1 MLFGD
6 GAGDMAGF
14 AEAKPAAAQP
24 GEVFNYSS
32 ATSVILS
39 DIIADTLTP
48 SPNPEARRD
57 AMLGFIDGRLIEPL
71 GMASLAPEF
80 DATGT
85 MIGGSIMHATAR
97 DYARF
102 GEFLR
107 NRGVV
112 NGQRLLPATWLRFL
126 PTPSKT
132 DAGYVGH
139 R

>member
-48 SPNPEARRD
+48 SPHPEARRD

-71 GMASLAPEF
+71 GMASLNPEGV
-80 DATGT
+80 AQGT
-85 MIGGSIMHATAR
+85 TIGGYIRPDERSG
-97 DYARF
+97 
-102 GEFLR
+102 GEC
-107 NRGVV
+107 GVSMCQSRWV
-112 NGQRLLPATWLRFL
+112 TGQ
-126 PTPSKT
+126 
-132 DAGYVGH
+132 
-139 R
+139 